1 MTTNPNPAPQ
11 DQELR
16 RVYTTSLAELF
27 AQLNLSLVVS
37 TYQAGKVILVRH
49 GGGAAANGNGHAG
62 VLNTHFRAFPKPMGI
77 ALQGNRL
84 ALGSQKSIWELH
96 NMPALA
102 RKLEP
107 EGKHDACYLPRHVH
121 VTGEIDIHALAET
134 LLAEPAERR

>member
-62 VLNTHFRAFPKPMGI
+62 VLNTRFPDI
-77 ALQGNRL
+77 LEWDDERL
-84 ALGSQKSIWELH
+84 GTS
-96 NMPALA
+96 
-102 RKLEP
+102 
-107 EGKHDACYLPRHVH
+107 YVLP
-121 VTGEIDIHALAET
+121 DDALAET